1 MVALS
6 NTCPVRKLTLHN
18 ISHIIL
24 IVERRI
30 ENLGKFKII
39 FWDSDVSAIDIDQY
53 KFYIIERI
61 LELGDIQEVKWM
73 LDRFS
78 NETIKEALYSCRDI
92 TERSSH
98 FWKLLFGDNDA
109 QRNA

>member
-1 MVALS
+1 M
-6 NTCPVRKLTLHN
+6 
-18 ISHIIL
+18 
-24 IVERRI
+24 IVESRI

-53 KFYIIERI
+53 KIYIIERI

-73 LDRFS
+73 LDRFP
-78 NETIKEALYSCRDI
+78 NETIKGALYSCRGI

-98 FWKLLFGDNDA
+98 FWKLFFGGNGA
-109 QRNA
+109 